1 MTMEQMRK
9 VHTAKP
15 FAPFTLRLAD
25 GSRIRVPSP
34 EFIWLHPMGRT
45 IVVATEP
52 EAAEIID
59 LLLVA
64 AIELGNGR
72 ARKSRQ

>member
-9 VHTAKP
+9 VHTARP
-15 FAPFTLRLAD
+15 FVPFTLRLAD

-34 EFIWLHPMGRT
+34 EFIWLHPTGRT
-45 IVVATEP
+45 VVVATET

-64 AIELGNGR
+64 SIELGNGR
-72 ARKSRQ
+72 TRKSKR